1 MSGPAQFPL
10 ISSRAVKAIILEELD
25 AALDSSWVNQVANRY
40 TSDQAS
46 ETYAGT
52 GNVAPMREWIGP
64 KQAIPINVGSTT
76 ITNKDWES
84 TLLLNEK
91 DLRRDKTGQLKM
103 KAGELA
109 IRGRQHIEKILSALI
124 DTGDDGDIGLA
135 FDGQYFF
142 DTDHSFGSSG
152 TINNDITFDVAT
164 TTAPTP
170 VEAADAI
177 LAGIQALYG
186 FKDDQGEPSNGNL
199 KNFTVM
205 VPTPFW
211 ASFST
216 AANLQFLTS
225 GQSNKLKGM
234 DGINLNIVVNQRS
247 TWTTSFAI
255 FATDR
260 ITKPFIIQ
268 TEVAP
273 YLESLERGSDF
284 WFANHAELYSVVS
297 ADNVGYQRFDGA
309 ILVTLV

>member
-1 MSGPAQFPL
+1 MGPAQFPS
-10 ISSRAVKAIILEELD
+10 ISSRAVKAIILEEID
-25 AALDSSWVNQVANRY
+25 RTIDSSWVNQVANRY
-40 TSDQAS
+40 SSDQAS

-64 KQAIPINVGSTT
+64 KQAIPLNVGSIT

-84 TLLLNEK
+84 TLILYEK
-91 DLRRDKTGQLKM
+91 DLRRDKTDQLRM
-103 KAGELA
+103 KAAELA
-109 IRGRQHIEKILSALI
+109 LRGTQHIEKILSALI

-135 FDGQYFF
+135 FDGQFFF

-152 TINNDITFDVAT
+152 TINNDITFDVTT

-170 VEAADAI
+170 TEMGDAI
-177 LAGIQALYG
+177 MAGIQQLYT
-186 FKDDQGEPSNGNL
+186 FKDDQGEPSNGNI

-205 VPTPFW
+205 VPVPF
-211 ASFST
+211 FSAAMT
-216 AANLQFLTS
+216 AKNAMFLTN
-225 GQSNKLKGM
+225 GVSNRLLNLE
-234 DGINLNIVVNQRS
+234 GININIVVNQRS
-247 TWTTSFAI
+247 TWTTAFAI
-255 FATDR
+255 FSTDR

-273 YLESLERGSDF
+273 YLESLERESDF

-309 ILVTLV
+309 VLVTLV

>member
-1 MSGPAQFPL
+1 MGPAQFPTL
-10 ISSRAVKAIILEELD
+10 SSRAVKAIILEEID
-25 AALDSSWVNQVANRY
+25 KTIDSSWVNQVANRY

-64 KQAIPINVGSTT
+64 KQAIPLNVGSIT

-84 TLLLNEK
+84 TLILYEK
-91 DLRRDKTGQLKM
+91 DLRRDKTDQLRM
-103 KAGELA
+103 KAAELA
-109 IRGRQHIEKILSALI
+109 VRGTQHIEKILSALI
-124 DTGDDGDIGLA
+124 DTGDDADIGLA
-135 FDGQYFF
+135 FDGQFFF

-152 TINNDITFDVAT
+152 TMNNDITFDVAT

-170 VEAADAI
+170 TEMGDAI
-177 LAGIQALYG
+177 MAGIQQLYT
-186 FKDDQGEPSNGNL
+186 FKDDQGEPSNGNI

-205 VPTPFW
+205 VPVPF
-211 ASFST
+211 FSAAMT
-216 AANLQFLTS
+216 AKNAMFLTN
-225 GQSNKLKGM
+225 GVSNRLLNL
-234 DGINLNIVVNQRS
+234 DGININIVVNQRS
-247 TWTTSFAI
+247 TWTTAFAI
-255 FATDR
+255 FSTDR

-273 YLESLERGSDF
+273 YVESLERDSDF

-309 ILVTLV
+309 VLVTLV